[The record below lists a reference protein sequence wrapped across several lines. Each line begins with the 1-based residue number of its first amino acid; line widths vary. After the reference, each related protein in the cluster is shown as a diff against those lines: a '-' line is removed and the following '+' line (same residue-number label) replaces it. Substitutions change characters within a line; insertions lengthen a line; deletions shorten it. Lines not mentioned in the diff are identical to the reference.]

1 MQFPGNA
8 VLFDLDGTLVDT
20 AADLAGAVN
29 RALKTIGRPP
39 VPIDVVKS
47 MIGGGFPNLVTKAL
61 EHSGGPLPEA
71 QLAPFVEKARDDY
84 EAHVADSSKVYPGVM
99 EALRALSM
107 RGVAMG
113 VCTNKPSGPSKKLLA
128 ALGIEKYL
136 PVLVGGDSLPVKK
149 PHPKMALEVLRRLN
163 ATIDNA
169 VLVGDSETDVKLA
182 RAAQLPVIL
191 VEGGYSDRPVKS
203 LGADLVIR
211 TLAQLS
217 QYLRAPG

>member
-8 VLFDLDGTLVDT
+8 ILFDLDGTLVDT

-39 VPIDVVKS
+39 VPIAVVKS
-47 MIGGGFPNLVTKAL
+47 MIGGGFPNLVMKAL
-61 EHSGGPLPEA
+61 EHTGGPLPEA
-71 QLAPFVEKARDDY
+71 QLGPFVEKSRDDY
-84 EAHVADSSKVYPGVM
+84 EAHVADSSKLYPGVA

-107 RGVAMG
+107 RGAVMG

-128 ALGIEKYL
+128 ALGIDKYL

-149 PHPKMALEVLRRLN
+149 PHPKMALETLKRLN
-163 ATIDNA
+163 ATVDSA

-182 RAAQLPVIL
+182 RAAKLQVIL
-191 VEGGYSDRPVKS
+191 VEGGYSETPVKS

-211 TLAQLS
+211 TMAQLP
-217 QYLRAPG
+217 QYLRSSN